1 MPGGIVLSDIEDAI
15 RAAFARFRVRA
26 CTLAVF
32 NPDRDRDDKTLRT
45 GLIEV
50 VADAAREMR

>member
-1 MPGGIVLSDIEDAI
+1 LSDIEDAI
-15 RAAFARFRVRA
+15 RAAFARFWVRA
-26 CTLAVF
+26 CALAVF

-45 GLIEV
+45 GLRIIEV